1 MSTIPFGQMEFL
13 ESGLESGGEKI
24 KTKSASTPK
33 VDAASKYRKYS
44 KVYAKSKEKIKKKYR
59 TKATYTTTTKKK
71 YSTRATYKTTSHK
84 RYRTKATYTT
94 TSKRAYTRAASSEDL
109 DDLQGDEGLEKL
121 ASYINRNFNHRS
133 GGPHTAEGVERTGY
147 GDCWGLSDWSAK
159 KLAANGYKVKV
170 VQGATSASSRHR
182 WLHVYSE
189 GRWTSFEPSLV
200 TKRYGSKHYTA
211 TCGRATTVVKTYN
224 M

>member
-1 MSTIPFGQMEFL
+1 MEF
-13 ESGLESGGEKI
+13 LESGGEKI

-33 VDAASKYRKYS
+33 VDAASKYSKYS
-44 KVYAKSKEKIKKKYR
+44 KVYAKSNKRIKKKYR
-59 TKATYTTTTKKK
+59 TKATYTTKTKKK
-71 YSTRATYKTTSHK
+71 
-84 RYRTKATYTT
+84 YRTKATYTS
-94 TSKRAYTRAASSEDL
+94 TSRRAYTRAVSSEDL

>member
-1 MSTIPFGQMEFL
+1 MSTIPFGQMEF
-13 ESGLESGGEKI
+13 LESGGEKI

-44 KVYAKSKEKIKKKYR
+44 KVYAKSKKKIKKKYR
-59 TKATYTTTTKKK
+59 TKATYTTKIKKK
-71 YSTRATYKTTSHK
+71 YRTRATYKTTSHK

-147 GDCWGLSDWSAK
+147 GDCWGLSDWAAK

-189 GRWTSFEPSLV
+189 ERWTSFEPSLV

-211 TCGRATTVVKTYN
+211 TCGRATTVVQTYN

>member
-1 MSTIPFGQMEFL
+1 MEF
-13 ESGLESGGEKI
+13 LESGGEKI

-33 VDAASKYRKYS
+33 VDAASKYKKYS
-44 KVYAKSKEKIKKKYR
+44 KVYAKSKKKIKKKYR
-59 TKATYTTTTKKK
+59 TKATYRTTTRKK
-71 YSTRATYKTTSHK
+71 
-84 RYRTKATYTT
+84 YRTKATYTT
-94 TSKRAYTRAASSEDL
+94 TSRRAYTRAVSSEDL

-147 GDCWGLSDWSAK
+147 GDCWGLSDWAAK

>member
-1 MSTIPFGQMEFL
+1 MSTIPIGQLEFQDS
-13 ESGLESGGEKI
+13 SGDKI
-24 KTKSASTPK
+24 TAKSTSLPK
-33 VDAASKYRKYS
+33 VDAASKYKKYKRYS
-44 KVYAKSKEKIKKKYR
+44 KVHASRGTVKKTYRTKTKKKYTYRTKAAYKTKTKKKYR
-59 TKATYTTTTKKK
+59 SHATY
-71 YSTRATYKTTSHK
+71 RTTSRK
-84 RYRTKATYTT
+84 
-94 TSKRAYTRAASSEDL
+94 AYTRAVSSDEL
-109 DDLQGDEGLEKL
+109 NNLQGDEGLEKL

-133 GGPHTAEGVERTGY
+133 GGPHTAEGVEKTGY
-147 GDCWGLSDWSAK
+147 GDCWGLSDWSAR

-211 TCGRATTVVKTYN
+211 TCGRATSVVKTYN

>member
-1 MSTIPFGQMEFL
+1 MSTIPIGEMGFSEA
-13 ESGLESGGEKI
+13 GGDKI
-24 KTKSASTPK
+24 TAKSTSLPK
-33 VDAASKYRKYS
+33 VDAASKYKRYTKVHASRDTSKKYS
-44 KVYAKSKEKIKKKYR
+44 YRTSTKKKYR
-59 TKATYTTTTKKK
+59 TKAAYKTKTRKKYRGHAAYTTTARK
-71 YSTRATYKTTSHK
+71 
-84 RYRTKATYTT
+84 
-94 TSKRAYTRAASSEDL
+94 AYTRAVSSEEL
-109 DDLQGDEGLEKL
+109 NDLQGDEGLEKL
-121 ASYINRNFNHRS
+121 ASYINKNLNHRS
-133 GGPHTAEGVERTGY
+133 GGPHTAEGVEKTGY
-147 GDCWGLSDWSAK
+147 GDCWGLSDWAAR

-189 GRWTSFEPSLV
+189 DRWTSFEPSLV